1 VGVFDPV
8 PPRFNKIAKL
18 VAKAADSVHE
28 NLGPGL
34 MEAAYRTCLRLE
46 METAGLTFR
55 EDVTLPVT
63 YHGTVVGTAM
73 RFDFLVE
80 EGVIVVVKAV
90 EDLRPVH
97 EAQLRTYLRFS
108 KLRVGLLLNF
118 DVVKMKDGTRRVVI

>member
-1 VGVFDPV
+1 
-8 PPRFNKIAKL
+8 
-18 VAKAADSVHE
+18 
-28 NLGPGL
+28 
-34 MEAAYRTCLRLE
+34 MEAAYRTCMRLE
-46 METAGLTFR
+46 METAGLAFR

-73 RFDFLVE
+73 RLDFLVE

-90 EDLRPVH
+90 DDLRPVH

-118 DVVKMKDGTRRVVI
+118 DVVKMKEGTRRVVI